1 MKDSFFYLC
10 YRIEPFFDLLGN
22 VKYLAC
28 SNVIYASTDLYILL
42 FMIILGLNNIILI
55 FALIII
61 VDILGYILFPEVQ
74 YNKAKRKYKLEPQ
87 RLRKKRSWAV
97 AAYIFSPFLLLG
109 LFCLVK
115 N

>member
-1 MKDSFFYLC
+1 MKELGRQCPILIPNSG
-10 YRIEPFFDLLGN
+10 LLGN

-87 RLRKKRSWAV
+87 RLRKKRSWVV
-97 AAYIFSPFLLLG
+97 AAYIFSPFLLLV
-109 LFCLVK
+109 LVCLVK